1 MDSSSLDQS
10 HGIQFSSKVRSLFNV
25 PVVSSVADDAR
36 SFWLVASF
44 SRSQFHL
51 NEDSVSKILR
61 STLGGNPS
69 SFSDLELE
77 DRIFK
82 FAVFDRR
89 VGLHIYA
96 LKFFA
101 CDSFKVF
108 FHLWN
113 HSGLARARI
122 SRTLDQG
129 PRYEWQPAKSLKRS
143 SKAHCSRSFADA
155 VRDGV
160 SASDTVFSRLDFS
173 SIPDSAFCSNARP
186 CSSDHQ
192 HPSITAGSKQ
202 GFSNAPLTGANAIP
216 VLPQKYPN

>member
-108 FHLWN
+108 FHL
-113 HSGLARARI
+113 
-122 SRTLDQG
+122 
-129 PRYEWQPAKSLKRS
+129 
-143 SKAHCSRSFADA
+143 
-155 VRDGV
+155 
-160 SASDTVFSRLDFS
+160 
-173 SIPDSAFCSNARP
+173 
-186 CSSDHQ
+186 
-192 HPSITAGSKQ
+192 
-202 GFSNAPLTGANAIP
+202 
-216 VLPQKYPN
+216 